1 MGTGQVV
8 IEQLSLI
15 KFKRWSSITLK
26 TFNNYAI
33 IMTNT
38 VIVTKK
44 VYRECGVFVSVAF
57 FWVHSTSLSGE
68 IHVVF
73 KHFQNFEKIT
83 FKILKEK
90 LHIFCLVN
98 FQNSTVQTA
107 TIKFWSKSY
116 VQILCTPSNSL
127 LVFPQKTGK
136 SCLQCH

>member
-57 FWVHSTSLSGE
+57 F
-68 IHVVF
+68 
-73 KHFQNFEKIT
+73 
-83 FKILKEK
+83 
-90 LHIFCLVN
+90 
-98 FQNSTVQTA
+98 
-107 TIKFWSKSY
+107 
-116 VQILCTPSNSL
+116 
-127 LVFPQKTGK
+127 
-136 SCLQCH
+136 